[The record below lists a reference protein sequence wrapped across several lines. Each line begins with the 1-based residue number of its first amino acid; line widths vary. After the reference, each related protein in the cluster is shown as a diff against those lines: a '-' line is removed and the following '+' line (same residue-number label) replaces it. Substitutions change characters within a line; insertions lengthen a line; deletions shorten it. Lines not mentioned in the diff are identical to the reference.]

1 MTNPWTGPGGFDVQP
16 LHLYQVSTALA
27 VEQQSFHKALVQF
40 LDVHAGYSK
49 VGGSG
54 TVTAEFATQYT
65 AVVALLMEAHGKA
78 VVAIGGAAV
87 GFTTTANNFRQADA
101 ATHPLSPPFAPQAP
115 PQVISAPPAYTAPPP
130 FGVRDG
136 NAVDEFADIFD
147 GGDIPG
153 SLMRTV
159 IEEALRS
166 GRALEILPLPN
177 YLKVNQLSQAWL
189 PYQTGI
195 GIIQGQLTGTI
206 DAITDHANGDWYGAM
221 LQFVSSVWGTK
232 AWGKNTAGYE
242 WGHKPPT
249 GAGTSLPVFGVLSTT
264 AQILAQ
270 AIRTY
275 AEAAE
280 KVRTELREILYKA
293 IKDALALLE
302 VTDFKDFI
310 GNFFERLKKLWKGLG
325 AAVLLSIDTDAVNAA
340 VDTYETTLRA
350 QTQKVKGLLEP
361 LQEASRAVPTFQSES
376 ARAEAFGA
384 RSLFEFD
391 RSIVP
396 LNEQSR
402 DPNNRFG
409 IDLASMEWETN
420 PYQATPNDPLRP
432 GKDAH
437 AIDRHV
443 GLTPDQLRMRVR
455 DQGVDA
461 SAFPDLPAAQRHVQA
476 ALNDPV
482 NIRKIE
488 DWMDKQKQRVAN
500 GTFNPAS
507 SPDIRVFTVKDASGN
522 DIVTGSSVSGSDFAS
537 QGFNAQP
544 TQVHSVKLVLAYSPE
559 SGTFYVRTAYPTP
572 P

>member
-1 MTNPWTGPGGFDVQP
+1 MSNPWTGPGGFDVQP
-16 LHLYQVSTALA
+16 LHLYQVSAALS

-54 TVTAEFATQYT
+54 TATAEFATQYA

-101 ATHPLSPPFAPQAP
+101 ATHPLSPSFVPQAP
-115 PQVISAPPAYTAPPP
+115 PQVISAPPAYPAPPP

-159 IEEALRS
+159 IEEALRT

-177 YLKVNQLSQAWL
+177 YLRVNQLSQAWL
-189 PYQTGI
+189 PYQTGV
-195 GIIQGQLTGTI
+195 GIIQGQLTATI
-206 DAITDHANGDWYGAM
+206 DVITDHANGDWHGAM
-221 LQFVSSVWGTK
+221 LQFVSSVWGTT

-270 AIRTY
+270 AVRTY

-280 KVRTELREILYKA
+280 KVRTELREILHKA

-302 VTDFKDFI
+302 VTDFRDFI
-310 GNFFERLKKLWKGLG
+310 GNFVERLKKLWKSLG

-402 DPNNRFG
+402 DPGNRFG

-420 PYQATPNDPLRP
+420 PYQASPNDPLRP
-432 GKDAH
+432 GKDGH
-437 AIDRHV
+437 TIDRHV
-443 GLTPDQLRMRVR
+443 GLTMDQLRMRVR

-461 SAFPDLPAAQRHVQA
+461 SAFPDLPAAQKHVQA
-476 ALNDPV
+476 ALNDPD
-482 NIRKIE
+482 NIRTIE
-488 DWMDKQKQRVAN
+488 QWMGRQKQRVAN

-507 SPDIRVFTVKDASGN
+507 APDIRVFTVKDASGN
-522 DIVTGSSVSGSDFAS
+522 NIVTGSSVSSSDFAS

>member
-1 MTNPWTGPGGFDVQP
+1 MTDPWTGPGGFDVQP
-16 LHLYQVSTALA
+16 LHLYQVSAALS
-27 VEQQSFHKALVQF
+27 VEQQSLHKALVQF

-54 TVTAEFATQYT
+54 TVTAEFATQYA
-65 AVVALLMEAHGKA
+65 AVVGLLLEAHGKA

-87 GFTTTANNFRQADA
+87 GFTTTADNFRQADA
-101 ATHPLSPPFAPQAP
+101 ATHPLSPSFVPQPP
-115 PQVISAPPAYTAPPP
+115 PQVISVPPGYTAPPP

-159 IEEALRS
+159 IEEALRT

-177 YLKVNQLSQAWL
+177 YLRVNQLSQAWL
-189 PYQTGI
+189 PYQTGV
-195 GIIQGQLTGTI
+195 GIIQGQLTATI
-206 DAITDHANGDWYGAM
+206 DVITDHANGDWHGAM
-221 LQFVSSVWGTK
+221 LQFVSSVWGTT

-242 WGHKPPT
+242 WGHEPPT

-293 IKDALALLE
+293 IKDALTLLE
-302 VTDFKDFI
+302 ATDLKDFI
-310 GNFFERLKKLWKGLG
+310 GTFFERLKKLWKGLG
-325 AAVLLSIDTDAVNAA
+325 AAVLLSIDTDAVNTA

-420 PYQATPNDPLRP
+420 PYQASPNDPLRP
-432 GKDAH
+432 GKDGH
-437 AIDRHV
+437 TIDRHV

-461 SAFPDLPAAQRHVQA
+461 SAFPDLPAAQKHVQA
-476 ALNDPV
+476 ALNDRD
-482 NIRKIE
+482 NIRTIE
-488 DWMDKQKQRVAN
+488 QWMGRQKQRVAN

-507 SPDIRVFTVKDASGN
+507 SPQLSVFTVRDANGN
-522 DIVTGSSVSGSDFAS
+522 DVVTGSSVSQSD
-537 QGFNAQP
+537 FNAQGLGAQP
-544 TQVHSVKLVLAYSPE
+544 KQVHSVKLVLAYSPE
-559 SGTFYVRTAYPTP
+559 SGTFYVRTAFPCP

>member
-1 MTNPWTGPGGFDVQP
+1 MTSPWTGPGGFDVQP

-54 TVTAEFATQYT
+54 TVTAEFATQYA
-65 AVVALLMEAHGKA
+65 AVVALLMEVHGKA

-101 ATHPLSPPFAPQAP
+101 ATHPLNPPFTPQPP
-115 PQVISAPPAYTAPPP
+115 PQVITAPPGYTAPPP

-136 NAVDEFADIFD
+136 NPVDDFADVFD
-147 GGDIPG
+147 GDIPG

-177 YLKVNQLSQAWL
+177 YLRVNELSQAWL
-189 PYQTGI
+189 PYQTGL
-195 GIIQGQLTGTI
+195 GIIQGQLAGTI
-206 DAITDHANGDWYGAM
+206 DAITDHANGDWHGAM
-221 LQFVSSVWGTK
+221 LQFVSSVWGTT
-232 AWGKNTAGYE
+232 AWGKSTAGYE
-242 WGHKPPT
+242 WAHKPPT

-270 AIRTY
+270 AIRSY

-280 KVRTELREILYKA
+280 KVRTELREILYQA
-293 IKDALALLE
+293 FKDALALLD
-302 VTDFKDFI
+302 VTDLKSFI
-310 GNFFERLKKLWKGLG
+310 GDFFERLKKLWKGLG
-325 AAVLLSIDTDAVNAA
+325 AAVLVSIDTDAVNKA
-340 VDTYETTLRA
+340 VDAYETTLRA
-350 QTQKVKGLLEP
+350 QTTKVKNLLEP
-361 LQEASRAVPTFQSES
+361 LREASRAVPTFQSQS

-402 DPNNRFG
+402 DPNSRFG

-420 PYQATPNDPLRP
+420 PYQASPNDPLKP
-432 GKDAH
+432 GKDGH
-437 AIDRHV
+437 TIDRHV

-461 SAFPDLPAAQRHVQA
+461 SAFSDLPAAQKHVQA
-476 ALNDPV
+476 ALNDPS
-482 NIRKIE
+482 NIRTIE
-488 DWMDKQKQRVAN
+488 TWMEKQKERVAN
-500 GTFNPAS
+500 GTFKPGS
-507 SPDIRVFTVKDASGN
+507 SPDLDDVLVKDANGK
-522 DIVTGSSVSGSDFAS
+522 DVVTGASVSQSDFAA
-537 QGFNAQP
+537 QGFGAQP
-544 TQVHSVKLVLAYSPE
+544 KQVHSVRLILAYSPE
-559 SGTFYVRTAYPTP
+559 SGTFYVRTAFPCP

>member
-16 LHLYQVSTALA
+16 LHLYQVSTALS

-54 TVTAEFATQYT
+54 TVTAEFATQYA

-101 ATHPLSPPFAPQAP
+101 ATHPLSPSFVPQAP

-136 NAVDEFADIFD
+136 NAVDEFADVFD
-147 GGDIPG
+147 DGDIPG

-159 IEEALRS
+159 IEEALRT

-177 YLKVNQLSQAWL
+177 YLRVNQLSQAWL
-189 PYQTGI
+189 PYQTGV
-195 GIIQGQLTGTI
+195 GIIQGQLTATI
-206 DAITDHANGDWYGAM
+206 DVITDHANGDWHGAM
-221 LQFVSSVWGTK
+221 LQFVSSVWGTT

-280 KVRTELREILYKA
+280 KVRTELREILYQA

-302 VTDFKDFI
+302 VTDLKDFI

-402 DPNNRFG
+402 DPSNRFG

-420 PYQATPNDPLRP
+420 PYQASPNDPLRP
-432 GKDAH
+432 GKDGH
-437 AIDRHV
+437 TIDRHV

-461 SAFPDLPAAQRHVQA
+461 SAFPNLPAAQKHVQA
-476 ALNDPV
+476 ALNDPD
-482 NIRKIE
+482 NIRTIE
-488 DWMDKQKQRVAN
+488 QWMGRQKQRVAN

-522 DIVTGSSVSGSDFAS
+522 NIVTGSSVSGSDFAS

>member
-1 MTNPWTGPGGFDVQP
+1 MADPWTGPGGFDVQP

-54 TVTAEFATQYT
+54 TVTAEFATQYA
-65 AVVALLMEAHGKA
+65 AVVALLMEVHGKA

-101 ATHPLSPPFAPQAP
+101 ATHPLNPFFTPQQP
-115 PQVISAPPAYTAPPP
+115 PQVITAPPAYPAPPP

-136 NAVDEFADIFD
+136 NAVDDFADVFD
-147 GGDIPG
+147 DGDIPG

-159 IEEALRS
+159 IEDALRT

-177 YLKVNQLSQAWL
+177 YLRVNELSQAWL
-189 PYQTGI
+189 PYQTSI
-195 GIIQGQLTGTI
+195 GTIQGQLTTTI
-206 DAITDHANGDWYGAM
+206 DAITDNANSDWHGAM
-221 LQFVSSVWGTK
+221 LEFVSSVWGTK

-249 GAGTSLPVFGVLSTT
+249 GAGSSLPVFGVLSTT
-264 AQILAQ
+264 SQTLAQ
-270 AIRTY
+270 AVRSY
-275 AEAAE
+275 AEAAQ
-280 KVRTELREILYKA
+280 KVRTELREILYRA

-302 VTDFKDFI
+302 LTDLKDFI

-325 AAVLLSIDTDAVNAA
+325 AAVLLSIDTDAVNRA
-340 VDTYETTLRA
+340 VDAYETTLRA
-350 QTQKVKGLLEP
+350 QTDKVKGLLEP
-361 LQEASRAVPTFQSES
+361 LREASRAVPTFQAQS

-402 DPNNRFG
+402 DPSNRFG

-420 PYQATPNDPLRP
+420 PFQPPPPEPLKP

-437 AIDRHV
+437 TIDRHV

-461 SAFPDLPAAQRHVQA
+461 SAFPDLPAAQKHVQA
-476 ALNDPV
+476 ALNDPD
-482 NIRKIE
+482 NIETIKQ
-488 DWMDKQKQRVAN
+488 WMDKQKQRVAN
-500 GTFNPAS
+500 GTFKPGS
-507 SPDIRVFTVKDASGN
+507 SPTLDDFTVTDANGN
-522 DIVTGSSVSGSDFAS
+522 DVVTGSSISQSDFAA
-537 QGFNAQP
+537 QGFHAQP
-544 TQVHSVKLVLAYSPE
+544 TQVHSVRLILAYSPE
-559 SGTFYVRTAYPTP
+559 SGTFYVRTAFPCP

>member
-16 LHLYQVSTALA
+16 LHLYQVSAALS
-27 VEQQSFHKALVQF
+27 VEQQSFHRALVQF

-54 TVTAEFATQYT
+54 TVTAEFATQYA

-101 ATHPLSPPFAPQAP
+101 ATHPLNPPFAPQPP

-136 NAVDEFADIFD
+136 NAVDEFADVFD

-159 IEEALRS
+159 IEEALGT

-177 YLKVNQLSQAWL
+177 YLRVNQLSQAWL
-189 PYQTGI
+189 PYQTGV
-195 GIIQGQLTGTI
+195 GIIQGQLTATI
-206 DAITDHANGDWYGAM
+206 DVITDHANGDWHGAM
-221 LQFVSSVWGTK
+221 LQFVSSVWGTT

-302 VTDFKDFI
+302 ATDLKDFI

-325 AAVLLSIDTDAVNAA
+325 AAVLLSIDTDAVNKA

-402 DPNNRFG
+402 DPSNRFG

-420 PYQATPNDPLRP
+420 PYQASPNDPLRP
-432 GKDAH
+432 GKDGH
-437 AIDRHV
+437 TIDRHV

-461 SAFPDLPAAQRHVQA
+461 SAFPNLPAAQKHVQA
-476 ALNDPV
+476 ALNDPD
-482 NIRKIE
+482 NIRTIE
-488 DWMDKQKQRVAN
+488 QWMGRQKQRVAN

-507 SPDIRVFTVKDASGN
+507 APDIRVFTVKDASGN
-522 DIVTGSSVSGSDFAS
+522 NIVTGSSVSGSDFAS

>member
-1 MTNPWTGPGGFDVQP
+1 MSNPWTGPGGFDVQP
-16 LHLYQVSTALA
+16 LHLYQVSAALS

-54 TVTAEFATQYT
+54 TATAEFATQYA

-101 ATHPLSPPFAPQAP
+101 ATHPLSPSFVPQAP
-115 PQVISAPPAYTAPPP
+115 PQVISAPPAYPAPPP

-159 IEEALRS
+159 IEEALRT

-177 YLKVNQLSQAWL
+177 YLRVNQLSQAWL
-189 PYQTGI
+189 PYQTGV
-195 GIIQGQLTGTI
+195 GIIQGQLTATI
-206 DAITDHANGDWYGAM
+206 DVITDHANGDWHGAM
-221 LQFVSSVWGTK
+221 LQFVSSVWGTT

-270 AIRTY
+270 AVRTY

-280 KVRTELREILYKA
+280 KVRTELREILHKA

-302 VTDFKDFI
+302 VTDFRDFI
-310 GNFFERLKKLWKGLG
+310 GNFVERLKKLWKGLG

-402 DPNNRFG
+402 DPGNRFG

-420 PYQATPNDPLRP
+420 PYQASPNDPLRP
-432 GKDAH
+432 GKDGH
-437 AIDRHV
+437 TIDRHV
-443 GLTPDQLRMRVR
+443 GLTMDQLRMRVR

-461 SAFPDLPAAQRHVQA
+461 SAFPDLPAAQKHVQA
-476 ALNDPV
+476 ALNDPD
-482 NIRKIE
+482 NIRTIE
-488 DWMDKQKQRVAN
+488 QWMGRQKQRVAN

-507 SPDIRVFTVKDASGN
+507 APDIRVFTVKDASGN
-522 DIVTGSSVSGSDFAS
+522 NIVTGSSVSSSDFAS

>member
-1 MTNPWTGPGGFDVQP
+1 MSNPWTGPGGFDVQP
-16 LHLYQVSTALA
+16 LHLYQVSAALS

-54 TVTAEFATQYT
+54 TATAEFATQYA
-65 AVVALLMEAHGKA
+65 AVVALLMETHGKA

-101 ATHPLSPPFAPQAP
+101 ATHPLSPSFVPQAP
-115 PQVISAPPAYTAPPP
+115 PQVISAPPAYPAPPP

-159 IEEALRS
+159 IEEALRT

-177 YLKVNQLSQAWL
+177 YLRVNQLSQAWL
-189 PYQTGI
+189 PYQTGV
-195 GIIQGQLTGTI
+195 GIIQGQLTATI
-206 DAITDHANGDWYGAM
+206 DVITDHANGDWHGAM
-221 LQFVSSVWGTK
+221 LQFVSSVWGTT

-270 AIRTY
+270 AVRTY

-302 VTDFKDFI
+302 VTDLRDFI
-310 GNFFERLKKLWKGLG
+310 GNFVERLKKLWKGLG

-402 DPNNRFG
+402 DPGNRFG

-420 PYQATPNDPLRP
+420 PYQASSNDPLRP
-432 GKDAH
+432 GKDGH
-437 AIDRHV
+437 TIDRHV
-443 GLTPDQLRMRVR
+443 GLTMDQLRMRVR

-461 SAFPDLPAAQRHVQA
+461 SAFPDLPAAQKHVQA
-476 ALNDPV
+476 ALNDPD
-482 NIRKIE
+482 NIRTIE
-488 DWMDKQKQRVAN
+488 QWMGRQKQRVAN

-507 SPDIRVFTVKDASGN
+507 APDIRVFTVKDASGN
-522 DIVTGSSVSGSDFAS
+522 NIVTGSSVSSSDFAS